1 MLKGLVL
8 NGIMKP
14 NEARAKL
21 DLAPVPGV
29 ADELVSQAQVQPMQQ
44 NADNAADRNTREND
58 LAQAQITAAEAKP
71 AEAPKEEAE
80 EETKPQQ
87 KQIDM
92 DALNLMLKGV
102 FVTK

>member
-1 MLKGLVL
+1 
-8 NGIMKP
+8 MKP

-29 ADELVSQAQVQPMQQ
+29 ADELVSQAQVQPMQA
-44 NADNAADRNTREND
+44 NADNAMDRNAREND
-58 LAQAQITAAEAKP
+58 LAQAQIASIEAKP
-71 AEAPKEEAE
+71 TEAEAPKEEAE
-80 EETKPQQ
+80 EEIKPQQ